1 MSQMQERQDDKVPP
15 PGRMRG
21 EQAPGRRS
29 GEGAASALE
38 QVSQDRRRQQEDPG
52 ESNEAR

>member
-1 MSQMQERQDDKVPP
+1 MSQMQERQDDNVQPS
-15 PGRMRG
+15 GRARA

-38 QVSQDRRRQQEDPG
+38 QVSQDRRRQQDGPG
-52 ESNEAR
+52 EADEAR